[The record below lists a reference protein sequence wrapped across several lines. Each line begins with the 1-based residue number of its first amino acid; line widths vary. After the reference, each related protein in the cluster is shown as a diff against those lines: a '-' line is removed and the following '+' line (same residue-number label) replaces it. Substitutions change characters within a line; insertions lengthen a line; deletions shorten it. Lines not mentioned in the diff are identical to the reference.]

1 VLDDL
6 HWAEQSSV
14 ALLRHTLES
23 RPEMRLLVLATQR
36 QTETAPGGPL
46 AQALHRLAQH
56 ELLERVPLGGLL
68 DADVAELSRS
78 LTGRELSAELVHA
91 IRNDAAGNPFFVQ
104 EIVRHLSESDRSGGA
119 LSLARADMPDSV
131 REVVNL
137 RLAPLGDACVRLLT
151 VAAVIGAEFEL
162 EPLERISDLQGEDLA
177 AALDEALA
185 AELVLELAPFSV

>member
-1 VLDDL
+1 
-6 HWAEQSSV
+6 
-14 ALLRHTLES
+14 
-23 RPEMRLLVLATQR
+23 M
-36 QTETAPGGPL
+36 
-46 AQALHRLAQH
+46 
-56 ELLERVPLGGLL
+56 
-68 DADVAELSRS
+68 
-78 LTGRELSAELVHA
+78 HA